1 MYKRQY
7 YDLPS
12 GNYTFKVRRMGNPE
26 SETQLTVK
34 IASSISIWSILFI
47 VIAVVTG
54 GLAVLYQKKKEV
66 EAEREEPM
74 PDSDKVIEKETQS
87 VEETSGVVEEKYRT
101 NKISVEECKRLAEKL
116 EIVMHKEKPY
126 INPNLKIAD
135 LAISIGTSSHTLSY
149 LFNQYLNR
157 NYYDYI
163 NDYRIAEFKRLVEK
177 DEYAKYTLS
186 ALSELCGFSSRASF
200 FRYFK
205 KATNITPNEYIRSI
219 GKNNE

>member
-1 MYKRQY
+1 M
-7 YDLPS
+7 
-12 GNYTFKVRRMGNPE
+12 
-26 SETQLTVK
+26 
-34 IASSISIWSILFI
+34 
-47 VIAVVTG
+47 VTG
-54 GLAVLYQKKKEV
+54 SIAVLYQKKKEV
-66 EAEREEPM
+66 ENEREELM
-74 PDSDKVIEKETQS
+74 PDSAKVIEKEIQP
-87 VEETSGVVEEKYRT
+87 VEESHIVAEEKYRT

-116 EIVMHKEKPY
+116 EIVMHREKPY
-126 INPNLKIAD
+126 TNPNLKIAD
-135 LAISIGTSSHTLSY
+135 LAVSIGTSSHTLSY

-186 ALSELCGFSSRASF
+186 ALAELCGFSSRASF

>member
-1 MYKRQY
+1 MWKNVNGWRINWR
-7 YDLPS
+7 L
-12 GNYTFKVRRMGNPE
+12 
-26 SETQLTVK
+26 LC
-34 IASSISIWSILFI
+34 I
-47 VIAVVTG
+47 
-54 GLAVLYQKKKEV
+54 KKK
-66 EAEREEPM
+66 
-74 PDSDKVIEKETQS
+74 
-87 VEETSGVVEEKYRT
+87 
-101 NKISVEECKRLAEKL
+101 
-116 EIVMHKEKPY
+116 PY
-126 INPNLKIAD
+126 TNPNLKIAD
-135 LAISIGTSSHTLSY
+135 LAASIGTSSHTLSY

-186 ALSELCGFSSRASF
+186 ALAELCGFSSRASF

>member
-1 MYKRQY
+1 MFLMGIFWYHLYDMSNYKLCNLDTY
-7 YDLPS
+7 NHNFGS
-12 GNYTFKVRRMGNPE
+12 
-26 SETQLTVK
+26 
-34 IASSISIWSILFI
+34 
-47 VIAVVTG
+47 
-54 GLAVLYQKKKEV
+54 
-66 EAEREEPM
+66 
-74 PDSDKVIEKETQS
+74 
-87 VEETSGVVEEKYRT
+87 
-101 NKISVEECKRLAEKL
+101 SVEECKRLADKL

-126 INPNLKIAD
+126 TNPNLKIAD
-135 LAISIGTSSHTLSY
+135 LAASIGTSSHTLSY

-186 ALSELCGFSSRASF
+186 ALAELCGFSSRASF